1 LLHCRFFSVTARVND
16 AVVTP
21 SGRSLERR
29 PVRLFYLLMVR
40 LVMFA
45 DLIGTWVMRICVTGV
60 VRLCGTHMWADGR
73 QHVTAAV
80 AE

>member
-1 LLHCRFFSVTARVND
+1 MRLL
-16 AVVTP
+16 
-21 SGRSLERR
+21 
-29 PVRLFYLLMVR
+29 YLLIVR

-45 DLIGTWVMRICVTGV
+45 DVIGTWVMRICVTGV
-60 VRLCGTHMWADGR
+60 IRLCGTHMRADGR

>member
-1 LLHCRFFSVTARVND
+1 MRLL
-16 AVVTP
+16 
-21 SGRSLERR
+21 
-29 PVRLFYLLMVR
+29 YLLIVT

-60 VRLCGTHMWADGR
+60 VRLCGTHMWANGR